1 MNGGSGVEASVC
13 SAGGQ
18 GSIPGSGRSPGVG
31 NSCLENPTDRGSQ
44 QDTVRAVAQGWTRL
58 SDQHTC
64 TRTLAQSLSFPR
76 ILKHMMLNS
85 RP

>member
-1 MNGGSGVEASVC
+1 MNGGSGVEESAC

-31 NSCLENPTDRGSQ
+31 NSCLENPMDGGSQ
-44 QDTVRAVAQGWTRL
+44 QDTARAVAQGWTRL

-64 TRTLAQSLSFPR
+64 TRTLAQSLSFPW
-76 ILKHMMLNS
+76 IS
-85 RP
+85 EAYDA